1 MDLLP
6 CPFCGKRSLKYNG
19 VAQVEDYAGTRCRLH
34 CMCGAVG
41 PWGAAT
47 QQDAVTAWNTR
58 TPSEAVLV
66 EALRQ
71 QVRDLDNLTK
81 EYRSVFDVQSPESEI
96 LRLQNALRDI
106 AFLRPGGPTRNKL
119 AMQMERIAIDA
130 LDALAAAKGERV

>member
-1 MDLLP
+1 MDDFKRWPACHCHTFAKVKTP
-6 CPFCGKRSLKYNG
+6 CVDGGWDNTKVIRCVNC
-19 VAQVEDYAGTRCRLH
+19 TR
-34 CMCGAVG
+34 VY
-41 PWGAAT
+41 
-47 QQDAVTAWNTR
+47 AVTDTR

>member
-6 CPFCGKRSLKYNG
+6 CPFCGSDSVSPSYCMNVDNVVSGRFVECEDCAACG
-19 VAQVEDYAGTRCRLH
+19 PVHPPEAVAI
-34 CMCGAVG
+34 
-41 PWGAAT
+41 
-47 QQDAVTAWNTR
+47 TAWNTR